1 MNTGV
6 DEKLLL
12 DASMASLCVR
22 AWTPSTITVPDYV
35 EPQAAAEAAM
45 RRQREDEEAEQRRLA
60 AEAAAKAH
68 AQAEEVCTIVGR
80 CWRHLFL

>member
-6 DEKLLL
+6 DDKLLL
-12 DASMASLCVR
+12 DASMASLCVCR
-22 AWTPSTITVPDYV
+22 PPSTITVPNYV